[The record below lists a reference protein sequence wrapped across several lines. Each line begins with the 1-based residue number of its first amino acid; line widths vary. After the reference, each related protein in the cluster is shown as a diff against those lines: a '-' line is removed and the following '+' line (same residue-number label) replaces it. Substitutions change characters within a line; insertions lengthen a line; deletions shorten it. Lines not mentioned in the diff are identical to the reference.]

1 MGADAMSESMAFIGG
16 VAVAGLAALLLLKGS
31 GNSVP
36 NFSGTPQVQAPI
48 VAPPYMAQPGTYPGL
63 PVYPNQLP
71 PGSDT
76 LELRSQLE
84 RQKNQLD
91 MLQRE
96 NDQLK
101 NQTQQFQ
108 SQIQTYYQSQLNAQ
122 QNQNSVQQPALQS
135 QEAWW
140 SSNILWA
147 VGGMA
152 LTVGGGIV
160 VAGVSALFS
169 PKHRPTRTV
178 QVIHPYNGSGHTIS
192 PPVRRAE
199 FLPPRSERRIE
210 TPEYDDTY

>member
-1 MGADAMSESMAFIGG
+1 MSESMAFIGG

-31 GNSVP
+31 GNSVQP
-36 NFSGTPQVQAPI
+36 NFSVTPQVQAPV
-48 VAPPYMAQPGTYPGL
+48 VAPPMMTQPGTYPGV

-71 PGSDT
+71 PSSDT
-76 LELRSQLE
+76 SELRTQLE
-84 RQKNQLD
+84 RQKNKLD
-91 MLQRE
+91 FLQRE

-101 NQTQQFQ
+101 NQNQQFQ

-122 QNQNSVQQPALQS
+122 QNQNSLQQAALQS
-135 QEAWW
+135 QEPWW
-140 SSNILWA
+140 SSRIFWA

-169 PKHRPTRTV
+169 QKQHPTRTV
-178 QVIHPYNGSGHTIS
+178 QVIHPYNSSGNRIS
-192 PPVRRAE
+192 TPVRRAE
-199 FLPPRSERRIE
+199 FLPPRSERRVE